1 MEDKAKTTT
10 EGFDEQIVKLVK
22 RFNSL
27 NGTFHRG
34 GAPAIQSLVKRA
46 IDKHGLPLV
55 EELIVNVKSDDIYKV
70 LDMFAIK
77 EYLVKKGTQQPTM
90 KEVTPTHTPTPTRTD
105 DTRTP
110 SNMGAQTM
118 TLGLI
123 EQALAKVMME
133 QYAPQVAATAME
145 QVKKLVAEQYGTIKR
160 QVELKILDKVVMK
173 ETVHE
178 QFEKILQL
186 TQIGKAVY
194 LRGPAGSGKNVIAKQ
209 IAKALEMNFYFDN
222 AVQQPYQLTGFID
235 AMGKY
240 QETQFYKSFTDG
252 GVYFLDELDASNPE
266 IVILLNA
273 ALANGYFTF
282 PNGYKEAHKDFKVIA
297 AGNTTGQGATSE
309 YNTRQQLDGA
319 TLNRFIQIEI
329 DYSEMIENS
338 LTTDYELLGFLRAFR
353 NAVKKTGQRKIVSY
367 REIINLRD
375 LVQLNWTL
383 KDVINIGLLSG
394 MDKDDVNMIYNEMSI
409 SHSNKYVAELR
420 NITLGK

>member
-46 IDKHGLPLV
+46 IDKFGLPLV

-90 KEVTPTHTPTPTRTD
+90 KEVTPITTPTPTPTR
-105 DTRTP
+105 
-110 SNMGAQTM
+110 AQDAPTQSTM

-123 EQALAKVMME
+123 EQALAKVMLE
-133 QYAPQVAATAME
+133 QYAPQVAANAME

-209 IAKALEMNFYFDN
+209 VAKALEMKFYFDN

-338 LTTDYELLGFLRAFR
+338 LTTDYELLAFLRAFR
-353 NAVKKTGQRKIVSY
+353 NGVKKTGQRKIVSY

-375 LVQLNWTL
+375 LTQLKWTL

-394 MDKDDVNMIYNEMSI
+394 MDKDDVNMIYNEMSLT
-409 SHSNKYVAELR
+409 HSNKYFAELR
-420 NITLGK
+420 SIIVGK

>member
-1 MEDKAKTTT
+1 MEDKAKTKTE

-22 RFNSL
+22 RFNSI

-34 GAPAIQSLVKRA
+34 GAPAIQSLVQRA

-55 EELIVNVKSDDIYKV
+55 DELINTVKSDDIYKV
-70 LDMFAIK
+70 LDLFAIQD
-77 EYLVKKGTQQPTM
+77 YLVKKGKQQPM
-90 KEVTPTHTPTPTRTD
+90 KEVTPITNPTPVTRTSDTPTQ
-105 DTRTP
+105 
-110 SNMGAQTM
+110 STM

-123 EQALAKVMME
+123 EQALAKVMLE
-133 QYAPQVAATAME
+133 QYAPQVAATAMNE
-145 QVKKLVAEQYGTIKR
+145 VKKLVAEQYGTIKR
-160 QVELKILDKVVMK
+160 QVELKVLDKVVIK

-186 TQIGKAVY
+186 MQIGKAVY

-209 IAKALEMNFYFDN
+209 VAKALELSFYFDN

-282 PNGYKEAHKDFKVIA
+282 PNGYKEAHKNFKVIA

-329 DYSEMIENS
+329 DYSETIENS
-338 LTTDYELLGFLRAFR
+338 LTTDYELLTFLRAFR
-353 NAVKKTGQRKIVSY
+353 NGVKKTGQRKIVSY

-375 LVQLNWTL
+375 LTQLKWTL

-394 MDKDDVNMIYNEMSI
+394 MDKDDVNMIFNEMGLSN
-409 SHSNKYVAELR
+409 SNKYFAELR
-420 NITLGK
+420 SIIVGK